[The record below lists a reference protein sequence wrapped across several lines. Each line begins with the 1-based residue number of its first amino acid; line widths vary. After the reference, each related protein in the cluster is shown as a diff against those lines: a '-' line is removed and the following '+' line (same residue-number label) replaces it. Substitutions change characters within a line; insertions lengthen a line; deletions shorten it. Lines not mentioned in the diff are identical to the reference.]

1 MSIEQEFALVKQEFT
16 SFMEYLNTHMRIS
29 QSYHSTP
36 RYYGIE
42 EELYISE
49 AHVIQAIGDQPD
61 QSLLE
66 LAAET
71 HRTKSAMSMMIRKL
85 EKKGL
90 ISKIRTEED
99 NRKIALTLTKKG
111 LIVYNYHQAL
121 DEINYRAMFEKMSQ
135 IEEISCK
142 DLEIANKVL
151 KSLIEIPR
159 GELLLIDSV
168 VEKERT

>member
-1 MSIEQEFALVKQEFT
+1 MNPEQEFALVEHEFT
-16 SFMEYLNTHMRIS
+16 SFMEYLNTNMRIS

-36 RYYGIE
+36 RHYGIE

-49 AHVIQAIGDQPD
+49 AHVIQAIGDKPD
-61 QSLLE
+61 RSLLE

-90 ISKIRTEED
+90 VSKIRKEED
-99 NRKIALTLTKKG
+99 NRKVALALTEKG
-111 LIVYNYHQAL
+111 QIVYDYHQAL
-121 DEINYRAMFEKMSQ
+121 DEINYRAIFEKMCR
-135 IEEISCK
+135 IEEISLE
-142 DLEIANKVL
+142 DLEITNKVL

-159 GELLLIDSV
+159 GKLLLID
-168 VEKERT
+168 KDGKR